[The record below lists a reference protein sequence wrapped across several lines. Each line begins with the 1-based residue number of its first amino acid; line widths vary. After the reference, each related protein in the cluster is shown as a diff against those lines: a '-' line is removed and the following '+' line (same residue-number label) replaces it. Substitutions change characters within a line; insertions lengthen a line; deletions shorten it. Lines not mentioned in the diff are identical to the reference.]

1 MMTTRSKMLLVAC
14 GLAVATSAVAQYKS
28 IGTDGRVT
36 YSDQPPPPSSRV
48 VTTKK
53 LNDTTPTV
61 TPLPFGLE
69 QAASKYPVTIYTGE
83 RCAPCEDARAYLR
96 NRGVPFSEKT
106 VTSDDD
112 IALFKQQSP
121 DGVAPVV
128 VVGSR
133 RAVGFSQAT
142 LSALLDTA
150 GYPATNILPG
160 DYQNPLPIPLS
171 PSTKPAAQAVG
182 RNSTPPTAQPATRN
196 PLPPASPP
204 STPSAPPGFRF

>member
-1 MMTTRSKMLLVAC
+1 MMTTRSKILLVAC
-14 GLAVATSAVAQYKS
+14 GLAVATSAAAQYKS
-28 IGTDGRVT
+28 IGPDGRVT

-53 LNDTTPTV
+53 LNDNTPV
-61 TPLPFGLE
+61 STPLPFGLQ

-96 NRGVPFSEKT
+96 SRGVPFSEKT

-133 RAVGFSQAT
+133 KAVGFSQAG

-150 GYPATNILPG
+150 GYPATSILPSE
-160 DYQNPLPIPLS
+160 YQNPMPTPLS
-171 PSTKPAAQAVG
+171 PSTKPASQ
-182 RNSTPPTAQPATRN
+182 NLAQPATAQSGTRN
-196 PLPPASPP
+196 LSPPAGPP

>member
-14 GLAVATSAVAQYKS
+14 GLAAATSAVAQYKS
-28 IGTDGRVT
+28 IGPDGRVT

-53 LNDTTPTV
+53 LNDATPAG
-61 TPLPFGLE
+61 TPLPFGLQ

-83 RCAPCEDARAYLR
+83 RCAPCDDARAYLR

-121 DGVAPVV
+121 DGVAPIV

-133 RAVGFSQAT
+133 KAVGFSQAT

-150 GYPATNILPG
+150 GYPATSILPG
-160 DYQNPLPIPLS
+160 DYQNPMPTSLS
-171 PSTKPAAQAVG
+171 PSTKPAAQTVG
-182 RNSTPPTAQPATRN
+182 QNTTQPAARS
-196 PLPPASPP
+196 PSPPASPP
-204 STPSAPPGFRF
+204 PTPSAPPGFRF